1 MTPAQKSQLITLAVI
16 VIVLALGIARRIR
29 PQPVR
34 PTRVAITG
42 AVLVVVLLASFVG
55 TGVQVV
61 ENPIGLVLI
70 PVFIAAGAALGFLL
84 VRTMTFWVD
93 QPTGQLWM
101 RGGALF
107 AVILVATIGLRFGVR
122 YILTGNAFGSS
133 SHAPGQH
140 ATSASLLTDISAD
153 LLFLSLGLWAARAY
167 FLFQRHRTFLA
178 AAPEA

>member
-1 MTPAQKSQLITLAVI
+1 MTPAQKSQLITLAV
-16 VIVLALGIARRIR
+16 VVLAFTLGIARRIR

-34 PTRVAITG
+34 PTRVMVTG
-42 AVLVVVLLASFVG
+42 VILVLVLLGSFVG

-61 ENPIGLVLI
+61 ENPIGLILI
-70 PVFIAAGAALGFLL
+70 PVFIAAGAGLGFVL

-101 RGGALF
+101 RGGAVF
-107 AVILVATIGLRFGVR
+107 AVILVATIALRFGVR

-133 SHAPGQH
+133 SVGAGQH
-140 ATSASLLTDISAD
+140 STSTSLLADISAD

-167 FLFQRHRTFLA
+167 FLFQRHRAFLA
-178 AAPEA
+178 GAAQA